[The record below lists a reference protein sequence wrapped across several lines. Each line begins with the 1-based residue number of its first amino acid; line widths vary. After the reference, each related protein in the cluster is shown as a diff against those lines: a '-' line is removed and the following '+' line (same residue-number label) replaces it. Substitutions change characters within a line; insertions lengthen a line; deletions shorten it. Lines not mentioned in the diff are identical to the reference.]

1 MSHTYVGSAARG
13 PYTPAVPGGRPNVLL
28 VMADQLAA
36 WTLPAYGNHTAVAP
50 QLAQLGAEG
59 VVFDAAYCSSPL
71 CTPSRSSLL
80 TGQLVS
86 RIGAY
91 DNAADFPSETPTL
104 AHHLRRAGYLT
115 VLVGKMHFV

>member
-1 MSHTYVGSAARG
+1 MPVSPSSRIWLGRFTNSLGSAQGNRSSVAPRLPEDMYESYICWVSSAR
-13 PYTPAVPGGRPNVLL
+13 PAYTPAVPGGRPNVLL

-80 TGQLVS
+80 
-86 RIGAY
+86 
-91 DNAADFPSETPTL
+91 
-104 AHHLRRAGYLT
+104 
-115 VLVGKMHFV
+115 